1 MTELQ
6 VSREG
11 KRCGLGAPPADPHLQ
26 TPVCWPFPAVAP
38 TSAHL
43 WDYRDD
49 PENPR
54 VGLEG
59 VAGSPR
65 LPFPGQPWSPPSTLT
80 AVSGCVPGSPTPRLG
95 VWEWPTRPASCLAAV
110 SPVAGADPDAWLLSG
125 PVRAWLGV
133 RVFGEEGF
141 LPEPGQVSPAWPGAW
156 ARGSEGP
163 RWLLWLLQVVQALLR
178 RGWVRQ
184 DGGVQPPGLL
194 PRQGALGTRLPA
206 DVHLPQV
213 CVWGGAA
220 TQEGSA
226 PSSEDGVPGRW
237 GPCPRDLSRCLC
249 AFVSP
254 QVLGFADELPA
265 YAQHL
270 LFALCH
276 FLLLGL
282 GDSQSLLRP
291 GVWAGGPGAAG
302 LLTAP
307 RRGKGAAFPPRP
319 GASGS
324 AGGTAVA
331 LLPLSSA
338 FPSRRRR
345 WGPGTTQAPRRCSR
359 CSERAGGAGWT
370 CTAAWRTPGTGA
382 APCCCGVRSR
392 PRPGPCP

>member
-1 MTELQ
+1 MAPVAPPSGAGLAPQ
-6 VSREG
+6 
-11 KRCGLGAPPADPHLQ
+11 GLGKAGRGRPATWAAPQAGGPGDQAARRRAPPAG
-26 TPVCWPFPAVAP
+26 
-38 TSAHL
+38 
-43 WDYRDD
+43 
-49 PENPR
+49 PR
-54 VGLEG
+54 
-59 VAGSPR
+59 
-65 LPFPGQPWSPPSTLT
+65 
-80 AVSGCVPGSPTPRLG
+80 SGRRSHSGG
-95 VWEWPTRPASCLAAV
+95 V
-110 SPVAGADPDAWLLSG
+110 SPE
-125 PVRAWLGV
+125 
-133 RVFGEEGF
+133 F
-141 LPEPGQVSPAWPGAW
+141 
-156 ARGSEGP
+156 RG
-163 RWLLWLLQVVQALLR
+163 R
-178 RGWVRQ
+178 RS
-184 DGGVQPPGLL
+184 
-194 PRQGALGTRLPA
+194 GALGP
-206 DVHLPQV
+206 
-213 CVWGGAA
+213 
-220 TQEGSA
+220 
-226 PSSEDGVPGRW
+226 
-237 GPCPRDLSRCLC
+237 LSRCLC

-270 LFALCH
+270 LPALCH

-307 RRGKGAAFPPRP
+307 RRGKGAVFPPRP